1 MHKAFTGVSGHES
14 CILKKSKLEGVLGM
28 MKTDVIVV
36 GGGAAGLTAAAYV
49 AQAGH
54 SVMVFEKDAAFGG
67 LLGSFDLFGHRVDKG
82 ARGIIDSGIIFP
94 MLKQLKVSVDFLPN
108 PIRIQIGDRSIDLHG
123 EQGLAD
129 YHALLIHHFPQEKDA
144 IDRIMA
150 DIRTVMRQ
158 MDVIYG
164 IENPLFLPKPYD
176 LRYVTKT
183 LLPWMGKF
191 FINIRKAMGRMEP
204 IEDYLKKMTANQALI
219 DMIAQHFFAQTPAFF
234 ALSYFTLYQQYHYP
248 KGGTQS
254 LIDALLS
261 VIRNG
266 GGVLRNSC
274 EVKSIDPT
282 QQTLTTCND
291 EVVHY
296 RQLIWAGD
304 TNTFYSTLDLTT
316 MQDAAL
322 KQKVLKRQAELK
334 ALRGADSIL
343 TLYVIVKQDA
353 SVFAST
359 SGPHAFYTPKTT
371 GLSKYPLSSLK
382 DDQGQWTTDPQRLL
396 DYVDAIVEA
405 NTFEISV
412 PSLRDASMSP
422 PGETALI
429 LSTLFDYGLT
439 EHIAKLGLLPEFKT
453 RITAKF
459 LTVLKA
465 LWPGLQASVKHTN
478 LATPLTIKSRT
489 NAHEGSVTGWSFA
502 NRPFPVE
509 TQFLRVSQAVKTPI
523 PTIKQAG
530 QWTFN
535 PAGVPVAVMTGKLAA
550 DAVLKDL
557 TGRKP

>member
-1 MHKAFTGVSGHES
+1 
-14 CILKKSKLEGVLGM
+14 M
-28 MKTDVIVV
+28 MKSDVIVV

-67 LLGSFDLFGHRVDKG
+67 LLGSFDLFGHKVDKG

-94 MLKQLKVSVDFLPN
+94 MLRQLNVSVDFAPN
-108 PIRIQIGDRSIDLHG
+108 PIRIQIGNQAIDLHG

-129 YHALLIHHFPQEKDA
+129 YQAMLIHQFPQDKEA
-144 IDRIMA
+144 IDRIMT
-150 DIRTVMRQ
+150 DIRTVMKQ

-176 LRYVTKT
+176 LKYVTKT

-204 IEDYLKKMTANQALI
+204 IEVYLRKMTSNQSLI

-261 VIRNG
+261 VIRNH

-274 EVKSIDPT
+274 EVKSIDPA
-282 QQTLTTCND
+282 QQTLTTCNG

-296 RQLIWAGD
+296 RQLVWAGD
-304 TNTFYSTLDLTT
+304 TNTFYATLDLATT
-316 MQDAAL
+316 EASL
-322 KQKVLKRQAELK
+322 KEKVLRRQAELK

-343 TLYVIVKQDA
+343 TLYVIVERETSA
-353 SVFAST
+353 FASS

-371 GLSKYPLSSLK
+371 GLSMHPLSSLK

-405 NTFEISV
+405 NTFEISI
-412 PSLRDASMSP
+412 PALRDASMSP
-422 PGETALI
+422 LGETALI

-439 EHIAKLGLLPEFKT
+439 EHIAKLGLLPEFKI

-459 LTVLKA
+459 LEVMEG
-465 LWPGLQASVKHTN
+465 LWPGLRAVVKHTN

-502 NRPFPVE
+502 NKPFPVE
-509 TQFLRVSQAVKTPI
+509 TQFLRVSQSVKTPI
-523 PTIKQAG
+523 STIKQAG

-535 PAGVPVAVMTGKLAA
+535 PAGVPVAVLTGKLAA